1 MLLELLYNTFIEWVE
16 KSDRA
21 RIKTNVK
28 NFSEKNSE
36 AKRRTIK
43 KNIWNIETHI
53 LKKITHQIFRK

>member
-43 KNIWNIETHI
+43 KNI
-53 LKKITHQIFRK
+53 

>member
-28 NFSEKNSE
+28 KFLREKQRG
-36 AKRRTIK
+36 KK
-43 KNIWNIETHI
+43 KNY
-53 LKKITHQIFRK
+53 